1 MFSIELNPHQDTP
14 FLLHNQ
20 MPGDNNDPP
29 LSKPSLLQKDH
40 SVDGVPNVSQRRKRF
55 SKKMT
60 TFITIRIVTG
70 ENLVKLHEHICTSTM
85 RKVKSKLD
93 A

>member
-1 MFSIELNPHQDTP
+1 MLDHFE
-14 FLLHNQ
+14 FRLLRHKTL
-20 MPGDNNDPP
+20 MRKHSSGIDSTRTRSLP
-29 LSKPSLLQKDH
+29 SKLDCKRAR
-40 SVDGVPNVSQRRKRF
+40 VWGRKRF